1 MLERL
6 ADLWAGYA
14 STVAFGM
21 VNAFFALST
30 YAVLSAGILSFA
42 AVAFGAAGGFLGA
55 QMVLHGGFLLPV
67 VFLASGMAG
76 LVLALLVA
84 LVFLRL
90 SSHWMALASL
100 ALVLITRVV
109 VLNAPALT
117 GGVNGLSIPLHLP
130 LGVLAGVLALAVL
143 AFYALDR
150 SWYGIAA
157 RSVREDPA
165 VASCIGVD
173 ARRIQFI
180 AFAIS
185 GFTGGLGGI
194 LLALYLQFISP
205 DTFFIGIAFT
215 MIAGT
220 VLGGSHHWFGPVLGA
235 MVFTAL
241 PVLMQAIVPDI
252 QDIANGVALLLI
264 MIFLPRGLLDPRAAR
279 LRRAAR

>member
-130 LGVLAGVLALAVL
+130 LGLLAGVLALAVL